1 MDNDNISEH
10 SYTSNIETGE
20 VVNDNES
27 DEIDINEEDENNL
40 IESNIQN
47 NIEDINVFNK
57 NYESLKKN
65 NITNIYLSKYE
76 ITKILSKRSE
86 QLESGCIPLIDNYEK
101 YNNVY
106 DIALEELEKK
116 KIPFILKRSINN
128 KYEYWK
134 LEDLKL

>member
-1 MDNDNISEH
+1 MDDDNISEY
-10 SYTSNIETGE
+10 SYTSNIENGE

-86 QLESGCIPLIDNYEK
+86 QLESGCLPLIDNYEK